1 MRPDGLTTTSRQ
13 PVWDEFWTRTVPEAV
28 AAPSELNVN
37 VGFATMRDPF
47 SSRCH
52 PDPSPPAVTTTLLEA
67 HGLAVP
73 EQKRV
78 RLSGFVCDS
87 TVCEVPRVIAYWR
100 AWFSATMIVRA
111 APSVSCARV

>member
-28 AAPSELNVN
+28 AAPSELNVI

-52 PDPSPPAVTTTLLEA
+52 PDPSPPAVTTTLPEA

-78 RLSGFVCDS
+78 RLLGFVCDS